1 MTKNVQKNTL
11 KIQLSGKQMKTKID
25 YLKINEAI
33 NFYEKKGFSYI
44 EVPWFVSKE
53 ANDITGRGYN
63 NFKSQYGYHVA
74 SAEQSFLEM
83 ILNKELS
90 PGKYVACSPCFREEV
105 EDETHSKQFMKV
117 ELIDFLGY
125 KKPLKCENKNE
136 RYEEILNSAKDFFKK
151 YIDFYEEDT
160 EEGVDIV
167 SLEGVELG
175 SYGIRSYKNF
185 SWVFG
190 TGVAEPRL
198 SYSLRNNHGYHFRDI
213 PRGNVGEVSKI
224 KEEIFELED
233 SEEQGNKIMS
243 LTELSDLLGAIDSYL
258 ENKFSGFSIEDLNKM
273 KNATKRAFR
282 TGTRK

>member
-1 MTKNVQKNTL
+1 MTKNVKKYIS
-11 KIQLSGKQMKTKID
+11 KIQLLENQMKTKID
-25 YLKINEAI
+25 YSKINEAI
-33 NFYEKKGFSYI
+33 DFYEDRGFSYI

-53 ANDITGRGYN
+53 ANDITGREYN

-83 ILNKELS
+83 ILNKRLS

-125 KKPLKCENKNE
+125 TKPEECEDKNE
-136 RYEEILNSAKDFFKK
+136 RYKEVLNSAREFFGK
-151 YIDFYEEDT
+151 YIDFYEEDV
-160 EEGVDIV
+160 EGVRDIV
-167 SLEGVELG
+167 SPEGVELG
-175 SYGIRSYKNF
+175 SYGIRSYKDF
-185 SWVFG
+185 SWIFG

-198 SYSLRNNHGYHFRDI
+198 SYSLRNNHGYHLEDI
-213 PRGNVGEVSKI
+213 PKGEIGEVSKL
-224 KEEIFELED
+224 KEEIYELED
-233 SEEQGNKIMS
+233 SEKQENKIMS

-258 ENKFSGFSIEDLNKM
+258 ENKFPGFSVDDLNKM
-273 KNATKRAFR
+273 KDATKRAFK